1 MLYYLL
7 ESVLHV
13 IMHVQDAVSSSLSLS
28 VTTRLTPAVGSSP
41 PSPRHRWGNKKRHA
55 STKSTDSEGPH
66 NSIDL
71 KMNSVPGYNIF

>member
-13 IMHVQDAVSSSLSLS
+13 IMHAQDAVSSSLSLS
-28 VTTRLTPAVGSSP
+28 VTTRLTPAVGS
-41 PSPRHRWGNKKRHA
+41 SPRHRWGNKKRHA

-66 NSIDL
+66 NFIVL
-71 KMNSVPGYNIF
+71 KMNSMPGYNII